1 MNKKTIIIIA
11 SVVAAILI
19 GAGYYIWQQ
28 QQTIDILT
36 EQFAIEKEE
45 LQNEYSQLTI
55 QYEGYKL
62 TVNNDS
68 LEQKLEDQRI
78 KMQRLVEELKQTKAA
93 DARKINALK
102 KELESVRG
110 VLRYYVAQV
119 DSLNR
124 VNEELLAENRNI
136 KRQYNTAKKTNQE
149 LKQQKERLEKQVTLA
164 AHLEAT
170 GIKAVALNSRQK
182 ETQSIKKIKSFRLD
196 FAIAKNITAEI
207 GVKDVYVRI
216 MKPNDD
222 VMQND
227 KSGSFSYDNAMI
239 AYSVKKTIEYGGE
252 ETPVT
257 IYWTRN
263 ETLNPGTY
271 RFELFADGNQI
282 GTTVMTLTK

>member
-11 SVVAAILI
+11 SVVAAILA
-19 GAGYYIWQQ
+19 GAGYFIWQQ

-110 VLRYYVAQV
+110 VLRHYVAQV

-124 VNEELLAENRNI
+124 VNEELLAENRSI

-164 AHLEAT
+164 ALLEAT

-227 KSGSFSYDNAMI
+227 RSGSFSYDNAMI

-257 IYWTRN
+257 VYWTRN
-263 ETLNPGTY
+263 ETLTPGTY

-282 GTTVMTLTK
+282 GTTVLTLTK

>member
-11 SVVAAILI
+11 SVVAAILA
-19 GAGYYIWQQ
+19 GAGYFIWQQ

-110 VLRYYVAQV
+110 VLRHYVAQV

-124 VNEELLAENRNI
+124 VNEELLAENRSI

-164 AHLEAT
+164 ALLEAT

-282 GTTVMTLTK
+282 GTTVLTLTK

>member
-11 SVVAAILI
+11 SVVAAILA
-19 GAGYYIWQQ
+19 GAGYFIWQQ

-110 VLRYYVAQV
+110 VLRHYVAQV

-124 VNEELLAENRNI
+124 VNEELLAENRSI

-164 AHLEAT
+164 ALLEAT

-263 ETLNPGTY
+263 ETLTPGTY

-282 GTTVMTLTK
+282 GTTVLTLTK